1 MQTDHLLKRVI
12 HSFIPYL
19 LSTYYDP
26 GRILE
31 GDKARFKTNSVLASM
46 HLLFSGG
53 RHNKRGKEESK
64 RKKGGRKRSEGRLG
78 GALGGEI

>member
-26 GRILE
+26 GRTLE

-53 RHNKRGKEESK
+53 RQIINVE
-64 RKKGGRKRSEGRLG
+64 RKKARGRKVGSEGRLG